1 MLNRELSKE
10 HSMGYDESEQERLRR
25 LRDQQIR
32 ARDPLVKERKVGQ
45 RVAAQQHKK
54 RKNESFIRD
63 SLGGV
68 SHKAKGAY
76 IGALLGLMIMLLLPM
91 IMESRTANIIGIA
104 AIPFTIALGVL
115 IGASFDWRDEI
126 RDHMK

>member
-1 MLNRELSKE
+1 
-10 HSMGYDESEQERLRR
+10 MGYDESEQERLRR